1 MLIFL
6 TIFSIHPCAYT
17 TPMLR
22 YRNVAVE
29 MTKKK
34 FLNFKNYFLS
44 LQSD

>member
-29 MTKKK
+29 MTKKI
-34 FLNFKNYFLS
+34 LNFKNYFLS